1 VMGAEDVPPDVHL
14 IVDEALGNTSYFVS
28 AGDGVAFSVDPRR
41 DVDEHV
47 ALAERLGVRI
57 VAVIETHLH
66 ADFVSGAPELR
77 DATGATIHGA
87 ALARLDFP
95 HSPITAGE
103 RIQVGGVAVEAL
115 ATPGHTPEHLAF
127 LATIG
132 GIGVLF
138 SGGSLIVGGAA
149 RTDLS
154 GAERTTELAWAQHAS
169 VRRLASLPTETVLCP
184 THGGGSFCSTG
195 RAKATTS
202 TIGRELETNP
212 LLRAPD
218 ADAFVEQLSAGLG
231 SYPTYFNHLRDVNRL
246 GPERIGD
253 LDAVPRLPA
262 DQAWGLMERGAWLV
276 DARPVPAWAE
286 AHPQGAVSIELRPA
300 FASWL
305 GWVVPFGADVVL
317 LLEGSH
323 LREALR
329 LARRVGYDAIR
340 GWITFEDWRDAGLAV
355 ASVES
360 VGAREAAERAAHGT
374 TLLDVRQRSEHAAA
388 RLRGSTSMELGD
400 IIAGKTPDA
409 EDVITYCGHGERSAT
424 AASLLERRGLRVANL
439 DGGTS
444 AWRDAGLPL
453 ER

>member
-1 VMGAEDVPPDVHL
+1 MKAEDVPADVHL
-14 IVDEALGNTSYFVS
+14 IGDEALGNTSYLVS
-28 AGDGVAFSVDPRR
+28 AGDGVALSIDPRR
-41 DVDEHV
+41 DVDEHIE
-47 ALAERLGVRI
+47 LANRLGVRI
-57 VAVIETHLH
+57 TAVIETHLH
-66 ADFVSGAPELR
+66 ADFVSGALELR
-77 DATGATIHGA
+77 DATGATIYGA
-87 ALARLDFP
+87 MMAHLDFP
-95 HSPITAGE
+95 HSPITDGD
-103 RIQVGGVAVEAL
+103 RIDVGGTLLEAL
-115 ATPGHTPEHLAF
+115 ATPGHTPEHLAY

-132 GIGVLF
+132 GTNVLF

-154 GAERTTELAWAQHAS
+154 GAERTAELGRAQYGSLRH
-169 VRRLASLPTETVLCP
+169 LASLPLRTILCP

-202 TIGRELETNP
+202 TIGKELETNP

-218 ADAFVEQLSAGLG
+218 ASAFVELLSAGLG
-231 SYPTYFNHLRDVNRL
+231 SYPTYFNHLREVNRIGAEL
-246 GPERIGD
+246 VGD

-262 DQAWGLMERGAWLV
+262 EQAQGLMERGAWLV
-276 DARPVPAWAE
+276 DARPVATWAE

-305 GWVVPFGADVVL
+305 GWVVPFRADVVL
-317 LLEGSH
+317 LLERSQLGE
-323 LREALR
+323 LLR
-329 LARRVGYDAIR
+329 LARRIGYDSIR

-355 ASVES
+355 ASVEQ
-360 VGAREAAERAAHGT
+360 VTAEEAAERAGHGT
-374 TLLDVRQRSEHAAA
+374 TLLDVRQRSEHATA
-388 RLRGSTSMELGD
+388 RLPGSTSIELGD

-424 AASLLERRGLRVANL
+424 AASLLGRRGLRVANL

-444 AWRDAGLPL
+444 GWRDAGLPL